1 MIDLHMHT
9 TYSDG
14 TESCTTVL
22 KKCQEKNL
30 NYISI
35 TDHNTA
41 LAYKELETLDV
52 KSLFSGKI
60 VPGIEL
66 NTKAL
71 NIPIEILG
79 YGIDYQKMNEL
90 VKKVYIPATERNKI
104 EVKRLYNKCIQAGI
118 ILDKNCLD
126 NYKPEMFASVF
137 FHNEITKHE
146 ENKNILSEEAWNS
159 SKIFYRQYMS
169 DPKTPLYVEMDDF
182 VPDFETASNLVRQA
196 GGLVFIPH
204 IFEYKQNT
212 EPILNYILDNFDIDG
227 IECYYTTF
235 TPEQHDKL
243 IKLCN
248 ERNLFISGGSDFH
261 GKIKPDVDI
270 GVGYGDMQIPDN
282 IIESWLN
289 NIRILLK

>member
-41 LAYKELETLDV
+41 LAYEELEKLDV
-52 KSLFSGKI
+52 KSLFEGKI
-60 VPGIEL
+60 IPGIEL

-79 YGIDYQKMNEL
+79 YGIDYKKMNEL
-90 VKKVYIPATERNKI
+90 VKDVYIPAEKRNKI
-104 EVKRLYNKCIQAGI
+104 EVKRLYDKCIEAGI

-146 ENKNILSEEAWNS
+146 ENKKLLSQEAWDS

-169 DPKTPLYVEMDDF
+169 DPKTKLYVEMDDL

-204 IFEYKQNT
+204 IFEYKKNA

-235 TPEQHDKL
+235 TQDQHYRL
-243 IKLCN
+243 LKLCN
-248 ERNLFISGGSDFH
+248 ERNLYISGGSDFH

-270 GVGYGDMQIPDN
+270 GVGYGDMQIPDS
-282 IIESWLN
+282 IIDSWKN
-289 NIRILLK
+289 NVEFCQ